1 MKRLK
6 RSIACVVLISSA
18 VFVIGASST
27 SAQEHQA
34 PLAAT
39 PPMGWNDWYQFEC
52 KVTDSV
58 IRAAA
63 DALVSSGMK
72 AAGYEY
78 VNVDDCWQGQRD
90 PQGFIQPNER
100 FPDMK
105 ELADYI
111 HSKGL
116 KFGLYTS
123 PGLKTCAGYE
133 GSYGH
138 EEQDARTYARWGV
151 DFLKYDWCSA
161 ETVYPRS
168 EMPTAYKRMHD
179 ALLRTGRPMVFS
191 LCQYGL
197 EAVWKWGPAVG
208 GNLWRTTDDIGGDYS
223 HWSVFGFQQDGLEK
237 YAGPGHWN
245 DPDILQIGIGKTND
259 DEDRTQMTLWCIL
272 AAPLLAGNDLT
283 KMRPETLA
291 ILTNPEVIA
300 VDQDQGAVQG
310 RRVWDEGPLEIWMK
324 PLADGGKAVALF
336 NRSTGSLPMTLR
348 LHDIGFDG
356 RARVRDLWAKKDLG
370 ILQNDGTFPVPPHG
384 AILLKVTGVR

>member
-151 DFLKYDWCSA
+151 DFLK
-161 ETVYPRS
+161 
-168 EMPTAYKRMHD
+168 
-179 ALLRTGRPMVFS
+179 
-191 LCQYGL
+191 
-197 EAVWKWGPAVG
+197 
-208 GNLWRTTDDIGGDYS
+208 
-223 HWSVFGFQQDGLEK
+223 
-237 YAGPGHWN
+237 
-245 DPDILQIGIGKTND
+245 
-259 DEDRTQMTLWCIL
+259 
-272 AAPLLAGNDLT
+272 
-283 KMRPETLA
+283 
-291 ILTNPEVIA
+291 
-300 VDQDQGAVQG
+300 
-310 RRVWDEGPLEIWMK
+310 
-324 PLADGGKAVALF
+324 
-336 NRSTGSLPMTLR
+336 
-348 LHDIGFDG
+348 
-356 RARVRDLWAKKDLG
+356 
-370 ILQNDGTFPVPPHG
+370 
-384 AILLKVTGVR
+384 

>member
-197 EAVWKWGPAVG
+197 EAVWKWGPSVG